1 MADGDERVGAFWR
14 ELGLPGLIDVHTHFM
29 PERVM
34 AKVWAYFDAAGPLVG
49 RRVADRATGS
59 RRTSGWRCC
68 AASAYGPSRR

>member
-34 AKVWAYFDAAGPLVG
+34 AKVWAYFDADQNAAAIRRSLSSRCDG
-49 RRVADRATGS
+49 R
-59 RRTSGWRCC
+59 
-68 AASAYGPSRR
+68 